1 MRRREFITLI
11 GGAAAWPIAARAQ
24 QQAMPVVGWLAFGSS
39 ASDTVSR
46 QGAGFRKGLNQT
58 GFSEGRN
65 FAIETRYAD
74 FQYDRLLELAAAL
87 VRRNVAAIFVP
98 GIPAARAA
106 KAASQ
111 TIPIV
116 FGMGEDPVKEGIVAN
131 LNRPGGNVTGF
142 SYFSNQLIGKR
153 LELLREAAPKARTLA
168 FLVQAGH
175 PVTDVDT
182 QEAQRAAG
190 LLGQRLEVL
199 ALASERDF
207 DAVFATMAER
217 HVDAFATDSNPF
229 LWDTRAQIIALAA
242 RHRIPAIYDDRVF
255 PAAGGLMSYGADSD
269 DMYYQCGVY
278 VGRILKGEKAA
289 DLPVQQATKVELT
302 INLKT
307 AKALGVTLPL
317 TLLGRADEV
326 IE

>member
-1 MRRREFITLI
+1 MKRREFIAGL
-11 GGAAAWPIAARAQ
+11 GSAAAWPLAARAQ
-24 QQAMPVVGWLAFGSS
+24 QPAVPVVGWLAFGRST
-39 ASDTVSR
+39 SDTVSR

-65 FAIETRYAD
+65 LAIETRYAD
-74 FQYDRLLELAAAL
+74 FQYDRLTELAADL

-153 LELLREAAPKARTLA
+153 LELLREAVPKAQTLA

-255 PAAGGLMSYGADSD
+255 PAGGGPMSYGADSD

-278 VGRILKGEKAA
+278 VGRILKGEKPG
-289 DLPVQQATKVELT
+289 DLPVQQATKIDFVV
-302 INLKT
+302 NLKT
-307 AKALGVTLPL
+307 ARVLGLDIPPTFVA
-317 TLLGRADEV
+317 RANEV

>member
-1 MRRREFITLI
+1 VKRREFIAGL
-11 GGAAAWPIAARAQ
+11 GGAVAWPMVVRAQ
-24 QQAMPVVGWLAFGSS
+24 QPTMPVVGWLVFGRP

-65 FAIETRYAD
+65 LAIETRYAD
-74 FQYDRLLELAAAL
+74 YQYDRLLELAADL

-153 LELLREAAPKARTLA
+153 LELLREEVPKAQTLA

-190 LLGQRLEVL
+190 LLGKRLEVL

-217 HVDAFATDSNPF
+217 HVDAFATASNPF

-255 PAAGGLMSYGADSD
+255 PAGGGLMSYGADSD
-269 DMYYQCGVY
+269 DMHYQCGVY
-278 VGRILKGEKAA
+278 VGRILKGERPG
-289 DLPVQQATKVELT
+289 DLPVQQATKVELI
-302 INLKT
+302 INLRT
-307 AKALGVTLPL
+307 AKALGITVPI